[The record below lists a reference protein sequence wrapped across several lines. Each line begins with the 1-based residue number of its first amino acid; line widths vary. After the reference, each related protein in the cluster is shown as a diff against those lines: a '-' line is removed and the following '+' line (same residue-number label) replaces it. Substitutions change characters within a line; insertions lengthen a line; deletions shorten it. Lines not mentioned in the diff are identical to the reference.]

1 MEGFC
6 VIWARELLEFCATA
20 DQKEGAWR
28 DFVLFG
34 LVSCWNFGDISRH
47 GGLRGKEKAKIH
59 QLVKRLAVARCP
71 LFSSARHPWSF
82 FRCGKQ
88 QQQQ

>member
-1 MEGFC
+1 M
-6 VIWARELLEFCATA
+6 
-20 DQKEGAWR
+20 
-28 DFVLFG
+28 LFG

-88 QQQQ
+88 QQQRFETNLDKHDLRSYNKLQ